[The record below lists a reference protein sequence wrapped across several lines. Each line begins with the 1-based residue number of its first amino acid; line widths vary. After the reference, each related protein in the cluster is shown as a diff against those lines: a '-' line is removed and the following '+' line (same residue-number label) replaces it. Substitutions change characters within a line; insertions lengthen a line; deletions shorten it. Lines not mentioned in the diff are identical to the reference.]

1 VLDQLAQLGLKPH
14 LMIDDATAGD
24 APTLQKY
31 ASQLNGTIT
40 AEFLPS
46 KENSIFQHLNTA
58 YKTAYGSDVPYYS
71 YMGPSYDAIYLLDQG
86 IEKVGYNGQ
95 ALAAWSRTISNWPGA
110 SGAITIGPDGDR
122 VGGHTAEVINNG
134 QKSVLQ

>member
-1 VLDQLAQLGLKPH
+1 
-14 LMIDDATAGD
+14 
-24 APTLQKY
+24 
-31 ASQLNGTIT
+31 
-40 AEFLPS
+40 
-46 KENSIFQHLNTA
+46 
-58 YKTAYGSDVPYYS
+58 
-71 YMGPSYDAIYLLDQG
+71 MGPSYDAIYLLAQG